1 MELYQYMSLVFLE
14 LLYWEDKMTKKFNNV
29 YISDSFTIASIY
41 EKNGPLKDY
50 FDLVYDKDLY
60 YGCDTFEKAEEKM
73 LSNSISRL
81 LNKAKLIDKDI
92 DYVISGDLQNQIA
105 ASDYA
110 LRDFNIPFLGIFSA
124 CATFGEGL
132 LLGANLIE
140 GKMAKNIIVSTS
152 SHNMVAERQFRN
164 PTEYGTPKKKT
175 ATFTS
180 TGAVS
185 MLLSNKKN
193 KIRVVSATPGIVQDK
208 GITDV
213 NNMGAVMAIAVADTL
228 MRHFKDLKIEPEYYD
243 LILTGDLG
251 VYGKEIL
258 TEYMADYGYDLYKN
272 YNDCGLILYDRDKQP
287 VFAGASGPSSS
298 ALTLSSYVLVEML
311 KGKYKRV
318 LIVPTGAIFSPTRVF
333 QKDSIPSI
341 AHAIGLE
348 VVN

>member
-1 MELYQYMSLVFLE
+1 
-14 LLYWEDKMTKKFNNV
+14 MTKKFNNV
-29 YISDSFTIASIY
+29 YILDSYTIALVY
-41 EKNGPLKDY
+41 EANGPISEY

-60 YGCDTFEKAEEKM
+60 YGSSTFEKAEEKM
-73 LSNSISRL
+73 LEDSISSVMKKVSL
-81 LNKAKLIDKDI
+81 LDSDI
-92 DYVISGDLQNQIA
+92 DYVISGDLENQIA

-110 LRDFNIPFLGIFSA
+110 MSNFSIPFMGIFSA

-132 LLGANLIE
+132 FIGANLIE

-164 PTEYGTPKKKT
+164 PTEYGAPKKKT
-175 ATFTS
+175 STFTS
-180 TGAVS
+180 TGAAS
-185 MLLSNKKN
+185 LILTSKKS
-193 KIRVVSATPGIVQDK
+193 KIKVATGTLGIVQDK

-213 NNMGAVMAIAVADTL
+213 NNMGGVMAIAAADTL
-228 MRHFKDLKIEPEYYD
+228 IRHFKDLKIKPDYYD

-251 VYGKEIL
+251 IYGKQIL
-258 TEYMADYGYDLYKN
+258 IEYLSEFGYDISKN
-272 YNDCGLILYDRDKQP
+272 YNDCGLILYDREKQP
-287 VFAGASGPSSS
+287 VFAGASGPASS
-298 ALTLSSYVLVEML
+298 ALVLSGYILKEME

-348 VVN
+348 VL